1 MDLGGEFRWGRAGTP
16 GILLAAC
23 LVALCPWPAV
33 AGAADAPY
41 SIATPVRLSDVPEAD
56 GRFMGVRL
64 LGALRLAAVERDGL
78 YLTELS
84 GLAWDRDE
92 ALLYAVSDRGAVF
105 HLQPVLRAGRLADV
119 RLLAAHPLRGGDGA
133 PLAGAWSDA
142 EGLVLEHEADGERG
156 NTTLLISFEGRPRV
170 ERFTTDGNPLERL
183 QLPPALS
190 GVDSYRDPNSAL
202 EALVWHPSLGLMTAP
217 ERPLAG
223 MDARTVPLCTLTG
236 RCWDYPLA
244 DAPGSALT
252 ALESHPDGGLL
263 ALERAFVS
271 LFRPLVISLRH
282 VRLPDG
288 HGPASVETLASF
300 DTSRGW
306 LMDNFEGLA
315 FHEGRRYFM
324 VSDDNGS
331 PLQHTLL
338 VYLELL
344 PQDPRR
350 ER

>member
-1 MDLGGEFRWGRAGTP
+1 MESGREIRRGWWRSP
-16 GILLAAC
+16 GILFAVCLAA
-23 LVALCPWPAV
+23 LPPWPVV
-33 AGAADAPY
+33 AGAADVPP

-64 LGALRLAAVERDGL
+64 LGALRLAVAERDGL

-119 RLLAAHPLRGGDGA
+119 RMLAAYPLRGGDGA
-133 PLAGAWSDA
+133 PLVGAWSDA

-170 ERFTTDGNPLERL
+170 ERYTTDGSPLERL
-183 QLPPALS
+183 RLPPALS

-202 EALVWHPSLGLMTAP
+202 ESLVRHPSLGLMTAP

-223 MDARTVPLCTLTG
+223 MGARTVPLCTLTG
-236 RCWDYPLA
+236 RCRDYPLA

-252 ALESHPDGGLL
+252 ALEPHPDGGLL

-271 LFRPLVISLRH
+271 MFRPLVISLRH
-282 VRLPDG
+282 VRLPEG
-288 HGPASVETLASF
+288 GGPVGVETLATF

-306 LMDNFEGLA
+306 QVDNFEGLA

-338 VYLELL
+338 VYFELL
-344 PQDPRR
+344 PQDPR
-350 ER
+350 